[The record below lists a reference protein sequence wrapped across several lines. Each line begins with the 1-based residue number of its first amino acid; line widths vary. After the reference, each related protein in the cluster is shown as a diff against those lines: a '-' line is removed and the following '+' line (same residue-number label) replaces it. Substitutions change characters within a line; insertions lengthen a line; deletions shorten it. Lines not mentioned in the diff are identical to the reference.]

1 MNGRVF
7 YLLIAVTGIFGCG
20 GDAGRACSEE
30 QAIFR
35 FSPAP
40 PELPNELLRV
50 LCAET
55 PVQRDGCP
63 IMRFGFSPEGS
74 GDGFV
79 EIGLASAEAS
89 CAAFFDG
96 EMVESSRLLLMH
108 GSSAVMTQTGILV
121 AEGDYEVSGE
131 TLGRVE
137 VTIDSA
143 SPP

>member
-1 MNGRVF
+1 M
-7 YLLIAVTGIFGCG
+7 TGIFGCG

-89 CAAFFDG
+89 CPAFFEG
-96 EMVESSRLLLMH
+96 QMVESSLPLLLH
-108 GSSAVMTQTGILV
+108 GSRAEMTQTGILI
-121 AEGDYEVSGE
+121 AEGDYEISGE
-131 TLGRVE
+131 PRGRVQ
-137 VTIDSA
+137 VTIGSA